1 MKPKPEISRF
11 HNNLIE
17 SRNRESRIESKRY
30 EISITEGLLQTH
42 EQLPEDK
49 RDYDNERRL
58 RAKLRAK
65 KCQLAAMC
73 PL

>member
-1 MKPKPEISRF
+1 MKTKIGHF
-11 HNNLIE
+11 HDRLEE
-17 SRNRESRIESKRY
+17 SRRKLVRIADKRFQ
-30 EISITEGLLQTH
+30 ISFTEGLLQTC
-42 EQLPEDK
+42 EELPEDK

-65 KCQLAAMC
+65 RCQLAAMC

>member
-1 MKPKPEISRF
+1 MKTKIGHF
-11 HNNLIE
+11 HDRLEE
-17 SRNRESRIESKRY
+17 SRRKLVRIADKRY
-30 EISITEGLLQTH
+30 QISLTEGLLQTC
-42 EQLPEDK
+42 EELPEEK

-65 KCQLAAMC
+65 RCQLAAMC

>member
-1 MKPKPEISRF
+1 MRKTELF
-11 HNNLIE
+11 HNNLLE
-17 SRNRESRIESKRY
+17 ARNKALRIEGKRI
-30 EISITEGLLQTH
+30 EISLTEGLLQTC
-42 EQLPEDK
+42 EELPEEK

-65 KCQLAAMC
+65 RQQLVAMC